1 MATKSGST
9 TETEGGWSSKSIN
22 KALSATK
29 TVASFEDNSLVKTK
43 STIEKGCLSKST
55 IEKGCLSK
63 SPIEKGC
70 LSTSKSKS
78 LIEDNSLVK
87 TKATANDDLW
97 FGFNSVSRVV

>member
-9 TETEGGWSSKSIN
+9 TEGGWSSKSIN

-43 STIEKGCLSKST
+43 SPIEKGCLSKT
-55 IEKGCLSK
+55 
-63 SPIEKGC
+63 PIENGR
-70 LSTSKSKS
+70 LSKSKS
-78 LIEDNSLVK
+78 LIENNSLVK

>member
-9 TETEGGWSSKSIN
+9 TEGGWSSKSIN
-22 KALSATK
+22 KALSAAK

-43 STIEKGCLSKST
+43 SPIEKACLSK
-55 IEKGCLSK
+55 
-63 SPIEKGC
+63 
-70 LSTSKSKS
+70 SKSKS

>member
-9 TETEGGWSSKSIN
+9 TEGGWSSKSIN

-43 STIEKGCLSKST
+43 SP

-63 SPIEKGC
+63 SPIEKAC
-70 LSTSKSKS
+70 LSKSKSKS